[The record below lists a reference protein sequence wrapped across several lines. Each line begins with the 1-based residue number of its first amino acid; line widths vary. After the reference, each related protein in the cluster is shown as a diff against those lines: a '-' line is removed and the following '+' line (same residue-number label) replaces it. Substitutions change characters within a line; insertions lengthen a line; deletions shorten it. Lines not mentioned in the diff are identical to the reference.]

1 MKLTETEFSFN
12 ALLASPLDFKNPVFS
27 AKAAIMSRPFI
38 SSLFAMVAIGTPS
51 KILKK
56 VSKLL
61 SENIALDQI
70 KSLVNSNNKVDVIF
84 TSGIMDAEHQALPES
99 FDFKKGISEIHK
111 HNDAFVVVNVKD
123 VLPQEQKTLE
133 EAKGTVISDYQ
144 NYKEENWLK
153 DLRGKYNVEVNQDVL
168 EKVKSQLKK

>member
-1 MKLTETEFSFN
+1 M
-12 ALLASPLDFKNPVFS
+12 
-27 AKAAIMSRPFI
+27 
-38 SSLFAMVAIGTPS
+38 
-51 KILKK
+51 LKK
-56 VSKLL
+56 LFLLLVIIGFSRLSAQEIKTLYNSKKVAVSKDTIEIEKVSISPSFFKLQT
-61 SENIALDQI
+61 SEGKEID
-70 KSLVNSNNKVDVIF
+70 
-84 TSGIMDAEHQALPES
+84 TSYYKI
-99 FDFKKGISEIHK
+99 DFKKGISEIHK